1 MGVGFFGQV
10 DSHFK
15 LVHKVL
21 CSLYKFWSFVV
32 SSERIKA
39 ATFNE
44 FGENV
49 AACPFH
55 SGSDNMRSWVQQ
67 DLLCSAGKREFRF
80 GRYHVAVIQNGRDLA
95 GELDSFRAAVH
106 GHRRTG
112 LLAILDDGGRAFAN
126 STDELTALG
135 VTLFEAGLCDD
146 PARVVDGETIAIPIE
161 TVCPV
166 LDRPVTFSFF
176 PVAFCRNAGNEA
188 DELYDPSLSTPFTAI
203 NITSDAFAFALLVQD
218 QARRLYK
225 CAPHEIGSR
234 ERCEHL
240 FETSIQTWNQ
250 MSANTI
256 TGYGKRSACPSRTV
270 RLSED
275 GLSWYAPHNDPVF
288 AERRKQMH
296 SHEMPI
302 IYCRRLCDTWLAAL
316 FDGGEAVIG
325 REGQSGGI
333 FVE

>member
-1 MGVGFFGQV
+1 M
-10 DSHFK
+10 
-15 LVHKVL
+15 
-21 CSLYKFWSFVV
+21 

-39 ATFNE
+39 ATFHE

-49 AACPFH
+49 ASCPFH
-55 SGSDNMRSWVQQ
+55 AAGDHMQSWVQR

-80 GRYHVAVIQNGRDLA
+80 GRYQVAVIENGRDLA
-95 GELDSFRAAVH
+95 DELDSFRAGVRD
-106 GHRRTG
+106 HRLTG
-112 LLAILDDGGRAFAN
+112 LLAILDDGGRAFAT
-126 STDELTALG
+126 SVAELTALG
-135 VTLFEAGLCDD
+135 ATLFEAGLCDD
-146 PARVVDGETIAIPIE
+146 PVRVIDGETIAIPIE
-161 TVCPV
+161 SVCPV
-166 LDRPVTFSFF
+166 LDRPVTYSFF
-176 PVAFCRNAGNEA
+176 PVAFCRNAGNA
-188 DELYDPSLSTPFTAI
+188 DDELYDPALSAPFTAI

-234 ERCEHL
+234 ELCERL
-240 FETSIQTWNQ
+240 FETSIRTWNQ

-256 TGYGKRSACPSRTV
+256 AGYGKRSACPTRAVS
-270 RLSED
+270 LSDD

-316 FDGGEAVIG
+316 FDGGEAVVG
-325 REGQSGGI
+325 REGQTGGI